1 MMMARGR
8 KEAKTQRKR
17 TKRKRSKMKPLTTAR
32 MTTDKIERLIYRVF
46 FFTGPPPK
54 SSKCQPVSN
63 YFQKKIKYQD
73 WPPLKVPSV
82 SW

>member
-32 MTTDKIERLIYRVF
+32 MTTDKIERLIQR
-46 FFTGPPPK
+46 K
-54 SSKCQPVSN
+54 S
-63 YFQKKIKYQD
+63 
-73 WPPLKVPSV
+73 
-82 SW
+82 